1 MSKGGF
7 DAPPS
12 TLTAAEQ
19 LARLASDYGP
29 RVAPAAR
36 ERLAQRVRALG
47 LRFGEQ
53 ELTVLAALDTP
64 QKVQQFLDTE
74 ITYNNDHATP
84 DSEETAWTPKQVLAR
99 ANAHCFE
106 GAMFAY
112 AVNTLHGHEP
122 RLVLLEAS
130 QDSDHNLVVYRD
142 AATGLYGCNAHSA
155 FPNLE
160 GRPPRFA
167 DLRRLS
173 ESYHP
178 YYYSDRS
185 RDPSDLT
192 LVGYSEPIDLVAR
205 HGTGW
210 IDSDTDLWDLYFSYI
225 DGAAVFHYLFDD
237 SGASHRYPAIR
248 ALDERWIVRGP
259 DGKVRVAVKN
269 LPAEAQALW
278 APYWERKQRGEPMR
292 ELDRQF
298 RALTGL
304 TPVDL
309 DDNAH
314 DLQKQLEKGARVPAL
329 AAERLQPRT

>member
-12 TLTAAEQ
+12 TLPAHEQ
-19 LARLASDYGP
+19 LALFVRAYGP
-29 RVAPAAR
+29 KAPPGARARVEENA
-36 ERLAQRVRALG
+36 RALG
-47 LRFGEQ
+47 LAFTEP
-53 ELTVLAALDTP
+53 ELAVLSALDTP
-64 QKVQQFLDTE
+64 QKVQAFLDTE
-74 ITYNNDHATP
+74 VTYNNDHATP
-84 DSEETAWTPKQVLAR
+84 DSEETAWTPRQVLAK

-112 AVNTLHGHEP
+112 TVNTLHGHAP

-142 AATGLYGCNAHSA
+142 EETGLWGCNAHSA

-167 DLRRLS
+167 TIRAMG

-185 RDPSDLT
+185 RNPEDLT
-192 LVGYSEPIDLVAR
+192 LVGYSEPIDLVAK
-205 HGTGW
+205 HGAAW
-210 IDSDTDLWDLYFSYI
+210 MASEQDLWDLYFSYV
-225 DGAAVFHYLFDD
+225 DETAVFHYLFDD
-237 SGASHRYPAIR
+237 SGESHRYPAIR
-248 ALDERWIVRGP
+248 ALDARWIVRGP
-259 DGKVRVAVKN
+259 DGEVTVAVHN
-269 LPAEAQALW
+269 LPPAAQELW
-278 APYWERKQRGEPMR
+278 GPYWEAKRLGAPMR
-292 ELDRQF
+292 ELDRRF

-309 DDNAH
+309 DDNAR
-314 DLQKQLEKGARVPAL
+314 DLQMQLARGARIPAL
-329 AAERLQPRT
+329 AAARL

>member
-12 TLTAAEQ
+12 TLSRDEQ
-19 LARLASDYGP
+19 LSGFLRRYEPST
-29 RVAPAAR
+29 APGANAQVAAR
-36 ERLAQRVRALG
+36 ARALG
-47 LRFGEQ
+47 LGFSVD
-53 ELTVLAALDTP
+53 ELAVLAALDTP

-142 AATGLYGCNAHSA
+142 PATGLFGCNAHSA
-155 FPNLE
+155 FPKLE
-160 GRPPRFA
+160 GRAPAFKTIRA
-167 DLRRLS
+167 LG

-185 RDPSDLT
+185 RDPNDLT
-192 LVGYSEPIDLVAR
+192 LVGYSERIDLVAT
-205 HGTGW
+205 HGAAW
-210 IDSDTDLWDLYFSYI
+210 MASDTDLWDLYFSYV
-225 DGAAVFHYLFDD
+225 DETSVFHFLFDD
-237 SGASHRYPAIR
+237 SGESHRYPAIR
-248 ALDERWIVRGP
+248 ALDEKWIVRGA
-259 DGKVRVAVKN
+259 DGKVTVAVQN
-269 LPAEAQALW
+269 LPPAAQDLW
-278 APYWERKQRGEPMR
+278 AHYWEQKRAGAPMR
-292 ELDRQF
+292 ELDRRF

-309 DDNAH
+309 DDNAR
-314 DLQKQLEKGARVPAL
+314 DLQMQLEKGARMPAL
-329 AAERLQPRT
+329 AAARL